1 MKQLFRRA
9 TALVLALLVTVST
22 AAASE
27 AMGWQIHTGKTQGW
41 ARIFFGAIH
50 IPTCGRSIMWNIPP
64 TPPSFPRCP
73 TGPGC

>member
-27 AMGWQIHTGKTQGW
+27 AMGWQIHTGKTQLSQG
-41 ARIFFGAIH
+41 
-50 IPTCGRSIMWNIPP
+50 
-64 TPPSFPRCP
+64 
-73 TGPGC
+73 TGLGKNLFWSDTYSDLRAEY